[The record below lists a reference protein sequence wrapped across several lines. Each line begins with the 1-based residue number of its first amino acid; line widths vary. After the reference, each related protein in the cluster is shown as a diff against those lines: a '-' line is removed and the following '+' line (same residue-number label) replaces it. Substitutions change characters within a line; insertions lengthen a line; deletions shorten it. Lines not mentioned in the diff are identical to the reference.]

1 VRRRKSKRARTK
13 RIAARRRAAKLAA
26 ALGLRRPDPRDSE
39 QWRREYAATLR
50 GIKSEVYASHPPS
63 AGPDATADRS
73 LMSRL
78 HEEPPAVRAEIER
91 KAARVG
97 PVFNKGGLQFPAEF
111 DDKKL

>member
-1 VRRRKSKRARTK
+1 
-13 RIAARRRAAKLAA
+13 
-26 ALGLRRPDPRDSE
+26 
-39 QWRREYAATLR
+39 
-50 GIKSEVYASHPPS
+50 
-63 AGPDATADRS
+63 
-73 LMSRL
+73 MSRL